1 MEWCVSQLSGSS
13 TQWRVDQLLSCGRWP
28 AFGIG
33 LSTMV
38 NLLDPGT
45 VMLGGIYASLE
56 PWLRPWLLEELGER
70 AITQPWSPVRV
81 LTARLGPDAGVRGA
95 AGTAIRN
102 VLADPA
108 AVLPAAAAQR

>member
-1 MEWCVSQLSGSS
+1 
-13 TQWRVDQLLSCGRWP
+13 
-28 AFGIG
+28 
-33 LSTMV
+33 
-38 NLLDPGT
+38 
-45 VMLGGIYASLE
+45 MLGGIYASLE

-108 AVLPAAAAQR
+108 AVLPAGAAQR